1 MKETQ
6 VGNDVVF
13 FRKPGKNIVTL
24 ISKLVITDF
33 ISAIE
38 ELVVNSY
45 DEDAHLV
52 RLEYDPSKDTL
63 EIHDDGLG
71 MTPSEGLPEFYQ
83 LGDSPKKQHPISP
96 GGRTR
101 IGKHG
106 VATITIPYL
115 CSEYELVTQKKGL
128 ETKVSEVFDEELST
142 QKRIEGKSVQ
152 VRAGVH
158 GTSIC
163 MKGLKFDSEKG
174 FNLEELRRRFQWDLP
189 LLPDF
194 AVSVNGEELKPKA
207 IENATKFRVSSDGK
221 YGGKIEGEFYLMK
234 RPNSYSGVYIY
245 VNGRRIGDPKALIAT
260 SFTRSRSLVERV
272 VGIIRADN
280 LEPAILFDRGRFNED
295 HKGVHQL
302 KQMIISALSKIKDYH
317 DEVSEHHRAGNIESQ
332 KDDLIR
338 KVKRR
343 FVEAKMPYIKEDTE
357 IKFSED
363 SEILEE
369 VPGVYDSMR
378 NRIVLNA
385 RNPRLL
391 VANRATAVKYEEE
404 IMEAVIDSLALM
416 GKSSGRR
423 SLNDFLKRRA
433 ELIKQLKHSTRV
445 SSDNKKE
452 RISPIRV
459 YNPYELARIGS
470 LSQSMIQGLLQ
481 VGFLGGKEDVL
492 GRDFQELEPKVQGLV
507 ALEDVLAEHYDNNRA
522 VFEEKAHK
530 IFGMARKTRAPF
542 VYDFSKDKKTPFY
555 VLEGTSATGIFRLL
569 NSPKMDFRT
578 RDADPGRAF
587 SEFGNA
593 FYTLPQLVEQSDSIS
608 LKDVARAV
616 DYARDTGMKI
626 ENRRVGKGY
635 SFKYRDFISVLQK
648 MRGNNEI
655 INRCA

>member
-63 EIHDDGLG
+63 EIHDEGLG

-152 VRAGVH
+152 VRA
-158 GTSIC
+158 
-163 MKGLKFDSEKG
+163 D
-174 FNLEELRRRFQWDLP
+174 
-189 LLPDF
+189 
-194 AVSVNGEELKPKA
+194 
-207 IENATKFRVSSDGK
+207 
-221 YGGKIEGEFYLMK
+221 
-234 RPNSYSGVYIY
+234 

-369 VPGVYDSMR
+369 VPGV
-378 NRIVLNA
+378 
-385 RNPRLL
+385 
-391 VANRATAVKYEEE
+391 
-404 IMEAVIDSLALM
+404 
-416 GKSSGRR
+416 
-423 SLNDFLKRRA
+423 
-433 ELIKQLKHSTRV
+433 
-445 SSDNKKE
+445 
-452 RISPIRV
+452 
-459 YNPYELARIGS
+459 
-470 LSQSMIQGLLQ
+470 
-481 VGFLGGKEDVL
+481 
-492 GRDFQELEPKVQGLV
+492 
-507 ALEDVLAEHYDNNRA
+507 
-522 VFEEKAHK
+522 
-530 IFGMARKTRAPF
+530 
-542 VYDFSKDKKTPFY
+542 
-555 VLEGTSATGIFRLL
+555 
-569 NSPKMDFRT
+569 
-578 RDADPGRAF
+578 
-587 SEFGNA
+587 
-593 FYTLPQLVEQSDSIS
+593 
-608 LKDVARAV
+608 
-616 DYARDTGMKI
+616 
-626 ENRRVGKGY
+626 
-635 SFKYRDFISVLQK
+635 
-648 MRGNNEI
+648 
-655 INRCA
+655 